1 MFNGIKNIVYHIL
14 IFILSAAI
22 ALSLPYTG
30 KFIADNYVT
39 YWSLIESNKTF
50 LISVEIAIAVLLI
63 MFFNFLVKSWK
74 DRKFSKMARID
85 IGIVLTA
92 DAKSLQKRKKVKE
105 FKEQEGFA
113 RDVLLISSTGFETF
127 VNPEGDLHRVI
138 QNCRAAKIMLLKPLG
153 EGACV
158 RSKSIPDPEITPE
171 SYRGEIIRS
180 IDFLKNLKALQKN
193 IRLKLY
199 EETPLLKLAV
209 LGDYLF
215 MKYYHSVL
223 NEEDIPEYIFKHS
236 PNHNSLFDLFYQIFL
251 SKWRDPDIPEYA
263 FDTDELIYRDTCGNE
278 VKREK
283 LDGFISDQRN
293 TGEKA
298 KIEAEH
304 VTRDKA
310 ESAGRLKSD
319 LLSLVSHE
327 LRTPLVSIIGYNDLL
342 LDGVAGSLKEEQ
354 VDALRKIDKNSK
366 KLLEIINSMLEVN
379 RLEAK
384 APEIAEVDLPQ
395 LIEEIKMENKSLIE
409 STGLDFVW
417 KIDPGLQSMGT
428 DAGVLK
434 AILVNLI
441 SNAVKFTEKG
451 SVTVDIHRSDS
462 GVEFSVIDTGIGIA
476 PEELQNIFEPFHQ
489 LENPL
494 TRQHEGIGLGLYIVR
509 RLLDFLGGS
518 IKVESEVGRGTIFR
532 VRLPVAVEIHAAK

>member
-14 IFILSAAI
+14 IFVLSAAI

-50 LISVEIAIAVLLI
+50 LIFVEIAIAVILI
-63 MFFNFLVKSWK
+63 MVFNGLVRSWK
-74 DRKFSKMARID
+74 DRKFSKMAMID
-85 IGIVLTA
+85 MGLVLAA
-92 DAKSLQKRKKVKE
+92 DAKSLQAKKKVKQ
-105 FKEQEGFA
+105 FKEQEGFV
-113 RDVLLISSTGFETF
+113 RDVLLIGSTGFDTF

-138 QNCRAAKIMLLKPLG
+138 QNCREAKIMLLKPTC

-171 SYRGEIIRS
+171 SYRDEIMKS
-180 IDFLKNLKALQKN
+180 IAFLKDLKALQKN

-199 EETPLLKLAV
+199 EETPLLKLAI

-223 NEEDIPEYIFKHS
+223 NEEDMPEYIFKHS
-236 PNHNSLFDLFYQIFL
+236 PDHSSLFDLFYQIFL
-251 SKWRDPDIPEYA
+251 SKWRDPDIPEYD
-263 FDTDELIYRDTCGNE
+263 FDTDELIYRDISGNE
-278 VKREK
+278 LKREK
-283 LDGFISDQRN
+283 LEGFISDQRN
-293 TGEKA
+293 TEERT

-304 VTRDKA
+304 IAREQA
-310 ESAGRLKSD
+310 ESLKSD
-319 LLSLVSHE
+319 FLSLVSHE

-342 LDGVAGSLKEEQ
+342 LDRVAGGLNEEQ
-354 VDALRKIDKNSK
+354 IDALKKIDKNSK
-366 KLLEIINSMLEVN
+366 KLLELINSVLDLS

-395 LIEEIKMENKSLIE
+395 LLEEIKMENKSVIE
-409 STGLDFVW
+409 NSGLDFVW
-417 KIDPGLQSMGT
+417 KIDPGLQSVGT
-428 DAGVLK
+428 DTGVLK
-434 AILVNLI
+434 VILVNLI

-462 GVEFSVIDTGIGIA
+462 GVEFSVVDTGIGIA
-476 PEELQNIFEPFHQ
+476 PEDISNIFEPFHQ

-494 TRQHEGIGLGLYIVR
+494 TREHEGIGLGLYIVG
-509 RLLDFLGGS
+509 RLVDFLGGS
-518 IKVESEVGRGTIFR
+518 IKVESEVGRGTVFT
-532 VRLPVAVEIHAAK
+532 VQLPVAVEVYTEMRIQ